1 MVVVAAPP
9 LAFLQLYNEHV
20 CDLLRPERANLAI
33 RESIQRGVYVEGL
46 SEVVVSSAVEV
57 LALLQRGHA
66 ARATAA
72 THANEL
78 SSRSHAIFILR
89 LERPDQLP
97 HPPHHPHPPHPAPH
111 PSHPPHPPHPHPPH
125 PHSAK
130 LCLVDL
136 AGSES
141 ARGGVSG
148 RGRVRDV
155 TTI

>member
-1 MVVVAAPP
+1 M
-9 LAFLQLYNEHV
+9 
-20 CDLLRPERANLAI
+20 
-33 RESIQRGVYVEGL
+33 YVEGL
-46 SEVVVSSAVEV
+46 SEVVVSSVDV

-72 THANEL
+72 MHANEL

-89 LERPDQLP
+89 LE
-97 HPPHHPHPPHPAPH
+97 HPEPGPAPSPAAPAAPAHPHPP
-111 PSHPPHPPHPHPPH
+111 PS
-125 PHSAK
+125 HSAK

-141 ARGGVSG
+141 ARGGVSS
-148 RGRVRDV
+148 RGRIRDV